1 MEEKR
6 TQRDLLAQA
15 PNRRRFVQRL
25 GVASALA
32 AAALEN
38 RGLAQSTTIQD
49 SDILNFALNLEYL
62 EAEFYTAATTGG
74 TIAQQGVTVSGAGSS
89 GPTSGG
95 AQVTFTDPTVKALAM
110 ELAFDERTHV
120 ALLQKALA
128 GAGAQAIAK
137 PAINLNALGIGFGS
151 QTEFL
156 TLARAFEDIGVTA
169 YGGAAPLIQ
178 DKSIL
183 GYAARIL
190 AAEAS
195 HSGAIRLQVE
205 TQNIPTMALDGADHL
220 PGPSGN
226 QFFNLDSNALSEVR
240 TPGQVLYIAFGGK
253 ANANSGGF
261 FPNGVNGILNT
272 SSATAA
278 TSDGN
283 VITASPNP
291 IDSKGT
297 GFGATTI
304 AWSAPGAQI
313 VQVRVGAPDGALFT
327 DNFPTGSMMTGDWV
341 TNGMTFYLQ
350 DVTNGKALAAANT
363 LATLTV
369 TVD

>member
-1 MEEKR
+1 MLKGSTEEKR
-6 TQRDLLAQA
+6 ALSDLLDQA
-15 PNRRRFVQRL
+15 PNRRRFVKKL
-25 GVASALA
+25 GLASALA
-32 AAALEN
+32 AAALES
-38 RGLAQSTTIQD
+38 RGVAQSTMIQD

-74 TIAQQGVTVSGAGSS
+74 TIAQQGLTVSGSGSAGA
-89 GPTSGG
+89 TSGG
-95 AQVTFTDPTVKALAM
+95 AQVNFTDAAVKALAL
-110 ELAFDERTHV
+110 ELAFDETTHV
-120 ALLQKALA
+120 KLLQKALA

-178 DKSIL
+178 DKTIL

-205 TQNIPTMALDGADHL
+205 QKNISTTALDGADHL

-253 ANANSGGF
+253 ANASSGGF

-272 SSATAA
+272 SSAAAA
-278 TSDGN
+278 TSDSSM
-283 VITASPNP
+283 ISASPNP
-291 IDSKGT
+291 INSNGT
-297 GFGATTI
+297 GLGATHNFLERARRTDHPGTHR
-304 AWSAPGAQI
+304 SAERSVVYG
-313 VQVRVGAPDGALFT
+313 
-327 DNFPTGSMMTGDWV
+327 
-341 TNGMTFYLQ
+341 
-350 DVTNGKALAAANT
+350 
-363 LATLTV
+363 
-369 TVD
+369 